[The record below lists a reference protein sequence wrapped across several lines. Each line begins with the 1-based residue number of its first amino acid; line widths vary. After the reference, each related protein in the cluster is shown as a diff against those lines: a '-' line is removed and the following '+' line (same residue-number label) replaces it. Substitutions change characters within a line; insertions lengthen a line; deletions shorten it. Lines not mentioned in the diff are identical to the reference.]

1 MTEEEKLI
9 FDDID
14 LFGNADRRQPRP
26 MGKRRAKRGVKKDVF
41 AEIKTKM
48 VMRIY
53 GVTKARALEII
64 AGREAE
70 RKALE
75 ADKERMAKRGGG
87 DDGGDI
93 MSAADLFSL

>member
-1 MTEEEKLI
+1 MTDDEKLI
-9 FDDID
+9 FGDID
-14 LFGNADRRQPRP
+14 LFGHVDHRQPRS
-26 MGKRRAKRGVKKDVF
+26 MGNRRAKRSVKKDVF
-41 AEIKTKM
+41 AEIKTRM

-75 ADKERMAKRGGG
+75 ANKERAAKRGGG
-87 DDGGDI
+87 DNGGDI
-93 MSAADLFSL
+93 LPAADLFA